1 MNFSDEK
8 LSSEK
13 REKNYFSCKL
23 NIKDG
28 NICYTHTHTHTHIY
42 IYIIIYIYMKATI
55 KIFTFAYIKK
65 L

>member
-28 NICYTHTHTHTHIY
+28 NIFYTHKHTHIY
-42 IYIIIYIYMKATI
+42 IYIYIYMKATI
-55 KIFTFAYIKK
+55 KTFIFAYIKK